1 MEESHLYMAQSILF
15 QLYLEILKYFSVNLK

>member
-1 MEESHLYMAQSILF
+1 MEESHLYMDQSILF